1 MPNSK
6 SRPNAN
12 QVLRLSQHN
21 ICEDRTALV
30 KQEAEAERLAV
41 EAKTAR
47 LRTLRLEKEATEKVD
62 RQATGIPQT
71 APMSHRRKG
80 TLSIKV

>member
-1 MPNSK
+1 MPSSK

-12 QVLRLSQHN
+12 ELLHLGPHSW
-21 ICEDRTALV
+21 EDRTSLA
-30 KQEAEAERLAV
+30 KREAEVGRLGV

-47 LRTLRLEKEATEKVD
+47 LRALRLDKEAADKADGE
-62 RQATGIPQT
+62 PT
-71 APMSHRRKG
+71 ALPDTAAKPPRRKG